1 MTEIISETDVLSL
14 WQEYRPDEDMPG
26 AERLAGKV
34 NTMLEAATFGRSG
47 DALTEDQRARLFGCA
62 TELASFLVRQQAD
75 PELQSE
81 TVGDWTRT
89 MAHASGG
96 TEAQV
101 LRGIIARWL
110 SGTGL
115 LCAWV

>member
-1 MTEIISETDVLSL
+1 MTEIIDKTDVLAL

-26 AERLAGKV
+26 AELLAGKV
-34 NTMLEAATFGRSG
+34 NAMLDAATFGRSG
-47 DALTEDQRARLFGCA
+47 GTLTEEQSARLSNCA
-62 TELASFLVRQQAD
+62 AELAGFLVRQQAS

-81 TVGDWTRT
+81 TVGDWSRT
-89 MAHASGG
+89 MAYASGG
-96 TEAQV
+96 TESEV

-115 LCAWV
+115 LCAWA

>member
-1 MTEIISETDVLSL
+1 MTAMISAADVLAL
-14 WQEYRPDEDMPG
+14 WHEYRPEEDMPG
-26 AERLAGKV
+26 AELLADRV
-34 NTMLEAATFGRSG
+34 NATLDASTFGRSG
-47 DALTEDQRARLFGCA
+47 GSLTDEQRERLSGCA
-62 TELASFLVRQQAD
+62 KELAGFLVRQQAS

-89 MAHASGG
+89 MAYSSGK
-96 TEAQV
+96 TEEMV
-101 LRGIIARWL
+101 LRGILSRWL

>member
-1 MTEIISETDVLSL
+1 MTEIINKNDVLAL

-26 AERLAGKV
+26 VELLAGKI
-34 NTMLEAATFGRSG
+34 NAMLDAATFGRSG
-47 DALTEDQRARLFGCA
+47 DMLTEDQRQRLYGCA
-62 TELASFLVRQQAD
+62 TEIAGFLIRQQVN
-75 PELQSE
+75 PELKSE
-81 TVGDWTRT
+81 TVGDWSRT
-89 MAHASGG
+89 WAHTSGG
-96 TEAQV
+96 TESEV